1 MNIKDQFALAQNQL
15 TSGAQDEAIA
25 TLERILK
32 VSSEEPNSLRLLGL
46 IRMGRGEN
54 DEALKLLAKATA
66 AAPKFLQARLDY
78 GRALFNAN
86 RLNDA
91 HEMLTGLLKKQETSE
106 AWQLLGNVCSSMSNR
121 EAAVS
126 AFKSAVRTDPF
137 RSKVSKGVRAL
148 TEQRNA
154 EAEKIFRDVL
164 RQHPDHVHAL
174 IGLATLALDTG
185 NVKDAKTL
193 LNHGL
198 RISPHTDSLWR
209 GLARAYSES
218 AAYEEAKD
226 AAERAVKLAPE
237 VADCWTMLGTVLAGA
252 LEPEKARAAFA
263 KSLSIK
269 PEQPRVWL
277 SLGHVEKTI
286 GNPLESESAYA
297 KAYAMDPLLGEAMWS
312 KADLKTYRFSANE
325 IEQMEQT
332 LSDTGVLDANLAAF
346 HFALGKAYEDDSNFD
361 RSFHHYEEGNR
372 IKARLENFSIED
384 FKARNKK
391 IRAAFPHPQTG
402 MSDDSQTS
410 QPIFILGMPRA
421 GSTLIEQILAS
432 HSQVEGTMELPQILN
447 FTREVE
453 SVDGGYARLQGS
465 DGQRMRSNYAERY
478 LRETEAFRSGKKF
491 FIDKM
496 PNNFAHIG
504 FIANIFP
511 EAIFIDARRSP
522 MDCCFS
528 VFKQNF
534 ARGQT
539 FSYGLERVAEYYKE
553 YRMMMN
559 HWHAVMPKK
568 ILEVR
573 YENVV
578 ADLESEVQRLLDHCG
593 LDFEQDCVDFHKT
606 DRAVRTAS
614 AQQVRQPIY
623 KTGVSHWR
631 NFEAWLT
638 PLQEKI
644 GPELLNEGLN

>member
-1 MNIKDQFALAQNQL
+1 MNIKEQFALAQNQL

-25 TLERILK
+25 TLEQVLK
-32 VSSEEPNSLRLLGL
+32 VSAEEPNSLRLLGL
-46 IRMGRGEN
+46 IRMGRGDN
-54 DEALKLLAKATA
+54 DEALKLLARATK
-66 AAPKFLQARLDY
+66 AAPKFLQAHLDY

-86 RLNDA
+86 RLQAA
-91 HEMLTGLLKKQETSE
+91 HELLTVLLEKQETSE
-106 AWQLLGNVCSSMSNR
+106 AWQLLGNVCSAMSNR
-121 EAAVS
+121 EAAVR

-137 RSKVSKGVRAL
+137 RSKISQGVRAL

-154 EAEKIFRDVL
+154 EAEKFFRDVL
-164 RQHPDHVHAL
+164 RQYPDHVHAL

-198 RISPHTDSLWR
+198 RISPNTDSLWR
-209 GLARAYSES
+209 GLARAHSES

-226 AAERAVKLAPE
+226 AAERAVELAPE

-252 LEPEKARAAFA
+252 LEPKDARAAFA

-269 PEQPRVWL
+269 PKQPRVWL

-286 GNPLESESAYA
+286 GNPLESESAYT
-297 KAYAMDPLLGEAMWS
+297 KAYEMDPLLGEAMWS

-332 LSDTGVLDANLAAF
+332 LGNTGVLDANLAAF
-346 HFALGKAYEDDSNFD
+346 HFALGKAYEDDSNFHQ
-361 RSFHHYEEGNR
+361 SFHHYEEGNR
-372 IKARLENFSIED
+372 IKAHIEKFSIEELR
-384 FKARNKK
+384 ARNKK
-391 IRAAFPHPQTG
+391 IRTAFEHPKAAI
-402 MSDDSQTS
+402 SQGSSTS

-465 DGQRMRSNYAERY
+465 DGQQMRSNYAERY
-478 LRETEAFRSGKKF
+478 LRETQAFRSDRKF

-504 FIANIFP
+504 FIAHIFP
-511 EAIFIDARRSP
+511 EAILIDARRNP

-539 FSYGLERVAEYYKE
+539 FSYGLERVAAYYRE

-559 HWHAVMPKK
+559 HWHAVMPTKV
-568 ILEVR
+568 LEVR

-578 ADLESEVQRLLDHCG
+578 ADLESEVRRLLDHCG
-593 LDFEQDCVDFHKT
+593 LDFEQSCVDFHKT
-606 DRAVRTAS
+606 NRAVRTAS

-631 NFEAWLT
+631 NFEAWLA
-638 PLQEKI
+638 PLQENI
-644 GPELLNEGLN
+644 GPELLNESLD